1 MAQMLSA
8 GAYVAGKAVGPNSK
22 AVRCCIA
29 QQQRPDLSLLLPR
42 LRQEWDF
49 GKNQHIDS
57 VQIKPRNHKL
67 CAWICP
73 GGTADEPHCWDAQ
86 VAQQTSGSRC
96 PYCAKAKASRRN
108 TLATVAPD
116 IAKSWCYEKY
126 KGTPQY
132 YTWKQL

>member
-42 LRQEWDF
+42 LRQECDF

-57 VQIKPRNHKL
+57 VRSSHVTTK
-67 CAWICP
+67 CVP
-73 GGTADEPHCWDAQ
+73 GFVLRGQ
-86 VAQQTSGSRC
+86 LMS
-96 PYCAKAKASRRN
+96 
-108 TLATVAPD
+108 L
-116 IAKSWCYEKY
+116 IA
-126 KGTPQY
+126 GMHR
-132 YTWKQL
+132 